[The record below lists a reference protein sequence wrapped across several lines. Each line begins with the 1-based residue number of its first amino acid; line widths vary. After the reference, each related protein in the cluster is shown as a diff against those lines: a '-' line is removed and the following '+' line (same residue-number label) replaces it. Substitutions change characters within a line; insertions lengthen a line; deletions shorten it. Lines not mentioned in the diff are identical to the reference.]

1 MAVRTSHRRS
11 ERGQGSLETVGVV
24 VLASILVAATTGV
37 VVQSSPALRSEV
49 GYRVCQITSL
59 GGGGCEDPGGTTPG
73 DDGAD
78 PDSPWGNE
86 NARPDGKPAVDGARL
101 PDEPCV
107 VSSTSGAIS
116 ATGSFV
122 VSATGEQGFTVET
135 LSDGTYRLSVH
146 DAGSLGYGVG
156 IGVDGNVVADGQQEG
171 STGYAG
177 VDIALAGLSSQT
189 YYADDEQALQDLMVR
204 LAGEQA
210 LDQVAPRIPG
220 PADIPF
226 VQDIP
231 VIGELDALDNPVR
244 WAVDQL
250 AGPPPEP
257 DEQYVQGGVEGD
269 ASAVLA
275 GVAGLGL
282 DLSVGYYGGARTT
295 PDGYVL
301 TSVMEGEGT
310 GWATAL
316 GNSAQGL
323 GDVAIVREVHLAPDG
338 TPLGITLTVSGGVN
352 GLSGDF
358 GLEPETDAL
367 DSYVATMHVPFTGDV
382 ATDAAIYASAANP
395 AMAGQFLQTAMDTGT
410 VSVDQ
415 YEVDPNT
422 YGANFFVDVPG
433 AEGGLGVNGDLT
445 SSTMVSSSYWDGSGF
460 ADRGC

>member
-1 MAVRTSHRRS
+1 MAARASTRRS

-59 GGGGCEDPGGTTPG
+59 GGGGCQDPGDTTPG

-86 NARPDGKPAVDGARL
+86 NARPDGRPATDQSRL

-107 VSSTSGAIS
+107 VSSTSGSLS
-116 ATGSFV
+116 ATGSYV

-135 LSDGTYRLSVH
+135 LSDGTYRVSVH
-146 DAGSLGYGVG
+146 DAGSLSYGAGV
-156 IGVDGNVVADGQQEG
+156 GVDGSVVVDGVPQG
-171 STGYAG
+171 STAVANAEAG
-177 VDIALAGLSSQT
+177 LTALASQT
-189 YYADDEQALQDLMVR
+189 YYAGDDQALQDLLVR

-210 LDQVAPRIPG
+210 LDQVAPRVPG

-231 VIGELDALDNPVR
+231 VIGDVEGPPNPVR

-257 DEQYVQGGVEGD
+257 DEQYVQLGVEGD
-269 ASAVLA
+269 ANAALA
-275 GVAGLGL
+275 GIFYGVGAEVDLG
-282 DLSVGYYGGARTT
+282 VYAGARTT

-301 TSVMEGEGT
+301 TSLMQT
-310 GWATAL
+310 GGSGFATAL
-316 GNSAQGL
+316 GGEATIT
-323 GDVAIVREVHLAPDG
+323 GDATLVRELHLAPDG
-338 TPLGITLTVSGGVN
+338 APQGITMSLQLDGDAQADEIGPGV
-352 GLSGDF
+352 D
-358 GLEPETDAL
+358 TQDRYAVTA
-367 DSYVATMHVPFTGDV
+367 YVPFTGDV
-382 ATDAAIYASAANP
+382 ATDAAIYASTTTPLGHA
-395 AMAGQFLQTAMDTGT
+395 QFLQDATETGSMT
-410 VSVDQ
+410 VDR

-422 YGANFFVDVPG
+422 YGADVSVDVLA
-433 AEGGLGVNGDLT
+433 AEGGLGISGDLT
-445 SSTMVSSSYWDGSGF
+445 NATLVSSTYWNGSAF
-460 ADRGC
+460 TDRGC